1 MSPRHQASKISQENL
16 NLSLWFADAKH
27 NTKEQHRKKQGV
39 GISSSKLDCALEQAA
54 TALGKLRYRLLKNIV
69 GIIWCKTMM
78 ALFSQSGLL
87 NQKSLIDKVY
97 LVAVFLIFWRC
108 YFEYA
113 KLDPVSSG
121 THCDQGLGSGTWLKT
136 V

>member
-1 MSPRHQASKISQENL
+1 
-16 NLSLWFADAKH
+16 
-27 NTKEQHRKKQGV
+27 
-39 GISSSKLDCALEQAA
+39 
-54 TALGKLRYRLLKNIV
+54 
-69 GIIWCKTMM
+69 MM

-87 NQKSLIDKVY
+87 NQKSLIDKVYLILHKVY